1 MRAFPDGFRWGAATA
16 AFQIEGATDADG
28 RTDSIWDEFCRK
40 PGAVLNGDSG
50 DPACEHY
57 QRMPQ
62 DVDLLAD
69 LGLDTYRFSVSWPRV
84 RPDAGHPND
93 KGIDFYSRL
102 VDTLLDKG
110 IRPWVTL
117 YHWDLP
123 QALEDAGGWT
133 SRDTAYR
140 FAEYALTVHD
150 ALGDRVDT
158 WTTLNEPWCS
168 AFLGY
173 ASGDH
178 APGRTDPHAAVA
190 AVHHLLLA
198 HGLGL
203 QVLREAGVTDA
214 GITVNLQPFEPA
226 HPDRRADVELV
237 RRLDGLQN
245 RLFLDPLLLGSYPTD
260 VAHDLEPF
268 GLVDHVRDGDL
279 ELIGAPIDV
288 LGVNYY
294 TSAQVTAEEPGGD
307 ADRLAWAVGAPVAR
321 VVRRDLPT
329 TAMGWEITP
338 DAFRDLLVRVSRD
351 YPPVPIVITENGSA
365 WDDEVSGGAVDD
377 AERVEYLCSHLQAV
391 HEAIEAGV
399 DVRGYLAW
407 SLLDNF
413 EWAWGYSKRFGIVY
427 VDYATQQRIPKRS
440 AKVLADIAR
449 RNAL

>member
-1 MRAFPDGFRWGAATA
+1 MRAFPEGFRWGAATA
-16 AFQIEGATDADG
+16 AFQIEGATGADG
-28 RTDSIWDEFCRK
+28 RTDSIWDVFSRK
-40 PGAVLNGDSG
+40 PGAVLNGDTG
-50 DPACEHY
+50 DPACDHY
-57 QRMPQ
+57 NRMPE
-62 DVDLLAD
+62 DVDLLAG
-69 LGLDTYRFSVSWPRV
+69 LGLDTYRFSVAWPRV
-84 RPDAGHPND
+84 RPDAGARNA
-93 KGIDFYSRL
+93 KGIEFYSRL
-102 VDTLLDKG
+102 VDSLLDKG

-123 QALEDAGGWT
+123 QTLQDAGGWAN
-133 SRDTAYR
+133 RDTAHR
-140 FAEYALTVHD
+140 FAEYALTVHE

-203 QVLREAGVTDA
+203 QALREAGVAEA

-226 HPDRRADVELV
+226 HPDRRADVDLV

-260 VAHDLEPF
+260 VVRDLEPF
-268 GLVDHVRDGDL
+268 GLADHVRDGDL

-288 LGVNYY
+288 LGINYY
-294 TSAQVTAEEPGGD
+294 TSAQVTAEEAHSD

-321 VVRRDLPT
+321 VVRRDLAT

-338 DAFRDLLVRVSRD
+338 DAFRDLLIRVKDD

-365 WDDEVSGGAVDD
+365 WDDEVSGGSVDD
-377 AERVEYLCSHLQAV
+377 PQRVEYLCSHLQAV

-399 DVRGYLAW
+399 DARGYLAW

-413 EWAWGYSKRFGIVY
+413 EWAWGYSKRFGVVY
-427 VDYATQQRIPKRS
+427 VDYETQQRIPKRS